1 MGCSLALFGVVGWG
15 YTSYVLNCIFVY
27 SASAITT
34 DSGVGEETVK
44 GQFPTGCRT
53 QPNRLYSPSLL
64 SFNLYTRPRM
74 PAKRPTRLGNI
85 SGATGDHPQA
95 MHRMAYDGNVN
106 VIIGD
111 WLSKMN
117 IAWNAIA
124 KAQDDQV
131 AFAQGFLDQLGAL
144 ISL

>member
-1 MGCSLALFGVVGWG
+1 
-15 YTSYVLNCIFVY
+15 
-27 SASAITT
+27 
-34 DSGVGEETVK
+34 
-44 GQFPTGCRT
+44 
-53 QPNRLYSPSLL
+53 
-64 SFNLYTRPRM
+64 M